1 MGKTSNAFIDNI
13 NTLAA
18 TAAKQAAAWTAT
30 SDAFTKVSNQL
41 VALGNAETKRVKEI
55 NPGGKDSGPGVPSW
69 SKVIN
74 ADPQIIAIGKQVDA
88 LNLELTNLMT
98 QRNKQRAELTATK
111 KAGIAKLNE
120 FLAYVTKKKA
130 AWTLKSKKTI
140 PAAETF
146 IKVMRQAFDAIP

>member
-30 SDAFTKVSNQL
+30 ADAFTKVSGRL
-41 VALGNAETKRVKEI
+41 SALGNAETKRVKEI
-55 NPGGKDSGPGVPSW
+55 NPGGLDKSPGVPSW

>member
-1 MGKTSNAFIDNI
+1 MGKTSNAFIDDI

-74 ADPQIIAIGKQVDA
+74 ADPQIIAIGKQIDA
-88 LNLELTNLMT
+88 LDGQFFKLTS

-111 KAGIAKLNE
+111 KAGIAKLNG
-120 FLAYVTKKKA
+120 FSDYVAKKKA
-130 AWTLKSKKTI
+130 AWTLKSKKSI

>member
-30 SDAFTKVSNQL
+30 SDASTKVSDL
-41 VALGNAETKRVKEI
+41 ILALGNAETKRVKEI

-74 ADPQIIAIGKQVDA
+74 ADPQIIAIGKQIDA
-88 LNLELTNLMT
+88 LDGQFFKLTS
-98 QRNKQRAELTATK
+98 QKNKQRAELTATK

>member
-1 MGKTSNAFIDNI
+1 V
-13 NTLAA
+13 
-18 TAAKQAAAWTAT
+18 
-30 SDAFTKVSNQL
+30 SDL
-41 VALGNAETKRVKEI
+41 ILALGNAETKRVKEI

-69 SKVIN
+69 SKIIN
-74 ADPQIIAIGKQVDA
+74 ADPQIIAIGKQLDA
-88 LNLELTNLMT
+88 LEGQFFKLTS
-98 QRNKQRAELTATK
+98 QKNKQRAELTATK

>member
-1 MGKTSNAFIDNI
+1 MGKTSNAFIDDI

-30 SDAFTKVSNQL
+30 SDAFTKVSNQFG
-41 VALGNAETKRVKEI
+41 AAGDAETKRVAQI
-55 NPGGKDSGPGVPSW
+55 NPSGDDRHPDGGSW
-69 SKVIN
+69 SKIIN
-74 ADPQIIAIGKQVDA
+74 ADPVIRTIGKQLDA
-88 LNLELTNLMT
+88 LGEQLTKLMS

-120 FLAYVTKKKA
+120 FSAYVTKKKA
-130 AWTLKSKKTI
+130 AWTLKSKKSI

>member
-18 TAAKQAAAWTAT
+18 TAAKQATAWTAT
-30 SDAFTKVSNQL
+30 ADAFTKVSGRL
-41 VALGNAETKRVKEI
+41 LALGNAETKRVKEI

-111 KAGIAKLNE
+111 KAGIAKLNG
-120 FLAYVTKKKA
+120 FSDYVTKKKA
-130 AWTLKSKKTI
+130 AWTLKSKKSI

-146 IKVMRQAFDAIP
+146 IKVMRQAFDTIP